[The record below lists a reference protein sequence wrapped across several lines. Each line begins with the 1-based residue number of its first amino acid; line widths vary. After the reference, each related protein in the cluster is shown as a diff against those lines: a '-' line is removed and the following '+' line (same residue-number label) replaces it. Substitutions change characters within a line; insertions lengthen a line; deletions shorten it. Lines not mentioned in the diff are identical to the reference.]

1 MYFCKSIWHLESDFS
16 ILSSLHL
23 LEAILGEITRETAL
37 ATYWKNAG
45 YRWYKEHYLVENP

>member
-1 MYFCKSIWHLESDFS
+1 MHFCKSIWHLESDFS